1 MRSIQVKILVPI
13 LMIGL
18 FFSCFMVI
26 QYEETKKN
34 LDLVKEMEEKYFMT
48 ITKADLLKLS
58 VVQVQQWLTDASA
71 TSYMDGFEEAEYY
84 ANQVNTILQELK
96 ALNPED
102 DTDIDVIQKSFLP
115 YYETGKQMA
124 HAYIEEGRDAG
135 NILMETFDSTAEEI
149 NQNVDN
155 YSEMAK
161 KNIAIS
167 IENIESSIGKTIQ
180 LMIFGSIIVLIVIL
194 ASIIFI
200 RRKIVSPIKKILDKI
215 KSMANHGGDLTQR
228 IEFKS
233 HDEVGAL
240 AENFNKMQESFRLM
254 IKTILEESNELG
266 KKMTQTNDTIYKL
279 SVMIHEI
286 QETTEELSSAMEET
300 ASSTETMTTITS
312 QVEEEVKEITEK
324 VEIEAEHAMDIKK
337 RAYDLMQTAITS
349 KDKAVFVNQNTQQ
362 GLKLA
367 IEQAKEIEQINVLS
381 SAILQIAS
389 KTNMLALNASIEAA
403 RAGEAGR
410 GFSVVADEIR
420 ILAENSKDTV
430 TKIQSANDTIVKA
443 VGQLIENAQEMS
455 QFVNQE
461 VIKDYKMFVETGS
474 QYQKDADMM
483 SNLLHV
489 FRDVSSNV
497 DQSMYAVVNS
507 IVEISQA
514 NNNSAMGT
522 GSIAEKMNIMTSD
535 YEKIMQLSKEASEGT
550 KMLNEMVH
558 KFVV

>member
-266 KKMTQTNDTIYKL
+266 KKMAQTNDTIYKL
-279 SVMIHEI
+279 SVMIHGI

>member
-13 LMIGL
+13 LIIGL

-58 VVQVQQWLTDASA
+58 VIQVQQWLTDASA

-84 ANQVNTILQELK
+84 ANQANTILQELK
-96 ALNPED
+96 VLNPED
-102 DTDIDVIQKSFLP
+102 DTDIDAIQKSFLP

-124 HAYIEEGRDAG
+124 YAYIEEGRDAG

-155 YSEMAK
+155 YSETAK

-180 LMIFGSIIVLIVIL
+180 LMIFGSILVLIVIL

-215 KSMANHGGDLTQR
+215 KNMANHGGDLTQR

-254 IKTILEESNELG
+254 IKTILEESSELG
-266 KKMTQTNDTIYKL
+266 KKVAQTNDTIYKL

-324 VEIEAEHAMDIKK
+324 VEIEAEHATDIKK

-367 IEQAKEIEQINVLS
+367 IEKAKEIEQINVLS

>member
-34 LDLVKEMEEKYFMT
+34 LNLVKEMEEKYFMT